1 MKMTSP
7 AKLNEFNHAED
18 PARRLL
24 ERLGWTCVSRDALAV
39 ERGGEREI
47 LLKGRLRAALLRL
60 NEWLT
65 EAQADRVIF
74 ELENVNATGMARNQA
89 VHEYLTYG
97 MPLTVDGPR
106 GRDTRIVRFF
116 DFDHPEAGLNEFL
129 VTAQFQVRR
138 GHTSTSSGRADGTEY
153 DERLVIPDLV
163 LFVNGIPLVVMEAK
177 SPSLLDVWKFQA
189 VRQLRRYQ
197 EAGPEWQG
205 RGAPE
210 LFHYNLLCVA
220 HCGAAA
226 VYSTL
231 GAPENAYFEWKWLGS
246 YSDDDVRQKLGV
258 EPQGQA
264 QLIVGLLSPATLL
277 DILRDYVVYEPERGR
292 LVKKLPRYQQYRA
305 VRAAMSRIITA
316 SKPTDR
322 GGVVWHTQ
330 GSGKS
335 LTMLW
340 LATKVRREP
349 RLSNATIVVVT
360 DRTQLDRQIS
370 GTFQRSGF
378 PGPERMERSRP
389 EPAERRARRRRER
402 PGRRDPLDLQTIL
415 KQGGS
420 RTVMTTIQKFE
431 EALTTP
437 DGPLDLLNPSDGV
450 IIMVDEAHR
459 SQYGDLGALMSKALP
474 NATLI
479 GFTGTPI
486 DKGFGRSTMHRFG
499 SLIDAYTI
507 PQSVADGAT
516 VPILYEARLPDLAL
530 EGPGTLDRLF
540 DAMFGEQPDDV
551 RERIRRRY
559 TNKETVA
566 EAERRIEMIA
576 LDIAE
581 HFKERVRPNG
591 FKAQVVAASRAA
603 AVRYAEKL
611 YNFGLNA
618 YPIITTTPNDGAEFQ
633 KAREL
638 DQDTVTSN
646 FVDPEGEPEVL
657 VVVDMLLTGFDAPV
671 EQVLYLDRSLRDHGL
686 LQAIARVNRRFSH
699 RRDGV
704 ETEKTYGLVVDYH
717 GVSRNLEEALSD
729 FDWPDVQDSMRE
741 LEEDPGPLME
751 SAAVQAE
758 SHFKGRNLNDTWA
771 CVAVFAPDDTTE
783 GNNKADLFES
793 FNTDYRW
800 FSRLMDR
807 FLPDPRALAYRDRL
821 ARLTEIR
828 AYTRAQFLRED
839 AGVDWTD
846 IGAKVKKLVDERISA
861 RIREMMRP
869 LSILDQDFE
878 QKIAALPHDEA
889 RASVME
895 HAIRAQIHE
904 RLAENP
910 VFYERLSERLA
921 RVIAE
926 LRNNLIETAEACR
939 RMAVL
944 RHDVQRVADIAA
956 RFGMTTV
963 SFAIYQLLEDFPV
976 EQSLKPAVGEGQT
989 GYRTEIDQE
998 MKKISEKVENVIAHH
1013 KDVIDWQT
1021 NLDVQR
1027 EMRRDIK
1034 RELRPTEDYTEEQLD
1049 DLASRIVEL
1058 AR

>member
-1 MKMTSP
+1 MTTP

-24 ERLGWTCVSRDALAV
+24 ERLGWTYVPRDALAV
-39 ERGGEREI
+39 ERVSEREV
-47 LLKGRLRAALLRL
+47 LLKGRLQAALLRL

-74 ELENVNATGMARNQA
+74 ELENVNATGMARNRS

-106 GRDTRIVRFF
+106 GRDTRTVRFF
-116 DFDHPEAGLNEFL
+116 DFDHPESGLNDFL
-129 VTAQFQVRR
+129 VTTQFRVRR
-138 GHTSTSSGRADGTEY
+138 GNERDGLED

-177 SPSLLDVWKFQA
+177 SPSLLDVWKSQA

-231 GAPENAYFEWKWLGS
+231 NAPENAYFEWKWLGGHS
-246 YSDDDVRQKLGV
+246 EDDARQQFGV

-305 VRAAMSRIITA
+305 VRAALARILAGT
-316 SKPTDR
+316 KPTER

-349 RLSNATIVVVT
+349 RLSNTTIVVVT

-370 GTFQRSGF
+370 ETFQRCGF
-378 PGPERMERSRP
+378 PGPERMDRSRP
-389 EPAERRARRRRER
+389 EPEERRARRRRER
-402 PGRRDPLDLQTIL
+402 PGQRDPLDLQTVL

-431 EALTTP
+431 EALSTP
-437 DGPLDLLNPSDGV
+437 DGPLDLLNPSDDV
-450 IIMVDEAHR
+450 LVMVDEAHR

-486 DKGFGRSTMHRFG
+486 EKGYGRSTTRRFG
-499 SLIDAYTI
+499 HLIDAYTI
-507 PQSVADGAT
+507 PQSVDDGAT
-516 VPILYEARLPDLAL
+516 VRILYEARLPELAI
-530 EGPGTLDRLF
+530 EGPETLDRLF
-540 DAMFGEQPDDV
+540 DAMFGDQPDDV
-551 RERIRRRY
+551 RDRIRRRY
-559 TNKETVA
+559 ANKETVA

-581 HFKERVRPNG
+581 HFRERVRPNG
-591 FKAQVVAASRAA
+591 FKAQVVAPSRAA
-603 AVRYAEKL
+603 AMRYAGKL
-611 YNFGLNA
+611 NDFGLNA
-618 YPIITTTPNDGAEFQ
+618 YPIITTSPNDGAEFQ
-633 KAREL
+633 PAREL
-638 DQDTVTSN
+638 DQETVTN
-646 FVDPEGEPEVL
+646 AFVDPEGDPEIL

-671 EQVLYLDRSLRDHGL
+671 EQVLYLDRALRDHGL

-758 SHFKGRNLNDTWA
+758 SHFKGRDLNDTWA
-771 CVAVFAPDDTTE
+771 CVAVFAPDATTE
-783 GNNKADLFES
+783 GNYKADLFEP
-793 FNTDYRW
+793 FNTDYRR

-807 FLPDPRALAYRDRL
+807 FLPDPRALAYTGRL

-839 AGVDWTD
+839 AGVDWTE
-846 IGAKVKKLVDERISA
+846 IGAKVKRLVDERISA
-861 RIREMMRP
+861 QVREMMKP

-878 QKIAALPHDEA
+878 QKIASLPHDEA

-904 RLAENP
+904 RLSENP

-921 RVIAE
+921 RIIE
-926 LRNNLIETAEACR
+926 DLRNRLIETAEACR
-939 RMAVL
+939 RMAAL
-944 RHDVQRVADIAA
+944 RHDVQRMADVAAQH
-956 RFGMTTV
+956 GMTTV
-963 SFAIYQLLEDFPV
+963 SYAIYQLLEDFPAG
-976 EQSLKPAVGEGQT
+976 QSLESTVEEGQS
-989 GYRTEIDQE
+989 GYRTEIDE
-998 MKKISEKVENVIAHH
+998 GTKKISEKVESVIAHH

-1034 RELRPTEDYTEEQLD
+1034 RELRPTGDYTEEQLD
-1049 DLASRIVEL
+1049 ELANRIVEL
-1058 AR
+1058 ARRGGNSG